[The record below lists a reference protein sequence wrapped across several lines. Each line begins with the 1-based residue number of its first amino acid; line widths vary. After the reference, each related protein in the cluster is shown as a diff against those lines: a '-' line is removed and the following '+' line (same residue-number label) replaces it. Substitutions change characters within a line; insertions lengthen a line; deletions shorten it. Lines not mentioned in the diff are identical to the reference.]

1 LVAGFVAA
9 VVLAVTDGF
18 FFAASFFILLLVRG
32 INFATFFRRLSALG
46 AGKGMDTP
54 PDMC

>member
-1 LVAGFVAA
+1 
-9 VVLAVTDGF
+9 VVLAATVGF